1 MFRPPIFANTIF
13 QKSFNLGGLL
23 DLFQVW
29 DCVYRLFVLVGL
41 WLTFLGDGQ
50 LIVPLLV
57 LGGGELLAP
66 VLGLGSS

>member
-41 WLTFLGDGQ
+41 
-50 LIVPLLV
+50 
-57 LGGGELLAP
+57 
-66 VLGLGSS
+66 

>member
-50 LIVPLLV
+50 LIVPFWV
-57 LGGGELLAP
+57 CGGGGVVSPLFG
-66 VLGLGSS
+66 VGK